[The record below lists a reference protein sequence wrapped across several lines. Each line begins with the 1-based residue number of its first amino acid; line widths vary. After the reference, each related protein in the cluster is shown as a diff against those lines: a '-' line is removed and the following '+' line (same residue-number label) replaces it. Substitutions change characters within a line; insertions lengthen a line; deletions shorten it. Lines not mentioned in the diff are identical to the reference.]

1 MYRLLLVCTGNTCRS
16 VMLESFIK
24 HQLKQLGKKAEVR
37 SVGLRVVEG
46 EGVHEDARRALK
58 KKGLTTRHKPKQI
71 EAKDLE
77 RADTIITMTQEQK
90 EYLRNDKCFYKVY
103 SLAEVVGFN
112 VSDPYCLGQDVYD
125 QCANMLSLA
134 SFRIVENLDKAGKI

>member
-1 MYRLLLVCTGNTCRS
+1 
-16 VMLESFIK
+16 MLESLIK
-24 HQLKQLGKKAEVR
+24 DQLKKLGKKAEVK

-46 EGVHEDARRALK
+46 EGVHEGARRALK

-71 EAKDLE
+71 EPRDLE
-77 RADTIITMTQEQK
+77 RSDTIITMTDEQK
-90 EYLRNDKCFYKVY
+90 QYLSGDKCFYKVF
-103 SLAEVVGFN
+103 SLADVVGFN

-134 SFRIVENLDKAGKI
+134 SFRIVENLEKAGKI